1 MANLG
6 EFLNALFTNAG
17 VEIENDTLKNITTK
31 SATVEIDQALVDK
44 FNQNYLTLNSAKNN
58 PELKKHFYAVAMN
71 GLDTELETTMTELSL
86 TEDVINEIRG
96 EKSSFKKASLLAKK
110 IKSLEA
116 EKSSATT
123 KTDKAEIQ
131 AKIDALN
138 AEVVRVR
145 AEKEQAVKEVEARYK
160 NEINDILLSNTF
172 GSYDFALPTSK
183 DANVKLAKS
192 LFMEEVTKKGYNIA
206 LDNNEFKLVT
216 ADGMDVYENNQ
227 RVGFK
232 DFTDRLLAQHKLL
245 KVAGEQT
252 PANQQTQT
260 QTTTTVQTGNRTNRF
275 SSRAEELAAE
285 ALRDLNS

>member
-31 SATVEIDQALVDK
+31 SATVEIDLALVDK

-131 AKIDALN
+131 AKIDSLN

-252 PANQQTQT
+252 SANQQTQT

>member
-6 EFLNALFTNAG
+6 EFLNALFMNAG
-17 VEIENDTLKNITTK
+17 IEVENDALKNITTK
-31 SATVEIDQALVDK
+31 TATYEVEQSLVDK
-44 FNQNYLTLNSAKNN
+44 FNQSYLTLNSAKNN

-71 GLDTELETTMTELSL
+71 GLDTELETTMSELSL
-86 TEDVINEIRG
+86 GEDVVNEIRG

-116 EKSSATT
+116 EKSSANT

-131 AKIDALN
+131 AKIDSLN
-138 AEVVRVR
+138 AEVLKVR
-145 AEKEQAVKEVEARYK
+145 AEKENAVKEIESRYK

-172 GSYDFALPTSK
+172 GSYDYALPTSK
-183 DANVKLAKS
+183 DANIKLAKS
-192 LFMEEVTKKGYNIA
+192 LFMDEVAKKGYNIA
-206 LDNNEFKLVT
+206 LENNEFKIVT

-245 KVAGEQT
+245 KVAGEQS
-252 PANQQTQT
+252 QQNNTQT
-260 QTTTTVQTGNRTNRF
+260 TPTTTTVNTGKSNRF
-275 SSRAEELAAE
+275 AAIADQLAAE
-285 ALRDLNS
+285 AANDLNG

>member
-71 GLDTELETTMTELSL
+71 GLDTELETTMSELSL

-131 AKIDALN
+131 AKIDSLN

-252 PANQQTQT
+252 SANQQTQT

>member
-6 EFLNALFTNAG
+6 EFLNALFINAG
-17 VEIENDTLKNITTK
+17 VELENDTLKNIVTK
-31 SATVEIDQALVDK
+31 VATSEIDQALVDK

-86 TEDVINEIRG
+86 NEDVINEIRG

-131 AKIDALN
+131 AKIDSLN
-138 AEVVRVR
+138 AEVVKVR

-172 GSYDFALPTSK
+172 GSYEYALPTSK

-192 LFMEEVTKKGYNIA
+192 LFMEEVAKKGYNVA

-216 ADGMDVYENNQ
+216 ADGMEVYENNQ

-245 KVAGEQT
+245 KVAGEQSQT
-252 PANQQTQT
+252 TTQTQQ
-260 QTTTTVQTGNRTNRF
+260 QTTTTVQTGNKTNRF
-275 SSRAEELAAE
+275 ASRADELAAE
-285 ALRDLNS
+285 ALRDLNT

>member
-6 EFLNALFTNAG
+6 EFLNALFINAG

-86 TEDVINEIRG
+86 SEDVINEIRG

-172 GSYDFALPTSK
+172 GSYDYALPTSK

>member
-71 GLDTELETTMTELSL
+71 GLDTELETTMSELSL

-131 AKIDALN
+131 AKIDSLN
-138 AEVVRVR
+138 AEVVKVR

>member
-131 AKIDALN
+131 AKIDSLN
-138 AEVVRVR
+138 AEVVKVR

-275 SSRAEELAAE
+275 SSRAEELASE

>member
-131 AKIDALN
+131 AKIDSLN

-275 SSRAEELAAE
+275 SSRAEELASE

>member
-131 AKIDALN
+131 AKIDSLN

-252 PANQQTQT
+252 SANQQTQT

>member
-131 AKIDALN
+131 AKIDSLN

>member
-123 KTDKAEIQ
+123 KTDKTEIQ
-131 AKIDALN
+131 AKIDSLN

-252 PANQQTQT
+252 SANQQTQT

>member
-123 KTDKAEIQ
+123 KTDKTEIQ
-131 AKIDALN
+131 AKIDSLN

-206 LDNNEFKLVT
+206 LDNNEFMLVT
-216 ADGMDVYENNQ
+216 VDGMDV
-227 RVGFK
+227 
-232 DFTDRLLAQHKLL
+232 
-245 KVAGEQT
+245 
-252 PANQQTQT
+252 
-260 QTTTTVQTGNRTNRF
+260 
-275 SSRAEELAAE
+275 
-285 ALRDLNS
+285 

>member
-6 EFLNALFTNAG
+6 EFLNALFMNAG
-17 VEIENDTLKNITTK
+17 IEVENDALKNITTK
-31 SATVEIDQALVDK
+31 TATYEVEQSLVDK
-44 FNQNYLTLNSAKNN
+44 FNQSYLTLNSAKNN

-71 GLDTELETTMTELSL
+71 GLDTELETTMSELSL
-86 TEDVINEIRG
+86 GEDVVNEIRG

-116 EKSSATT
+116 EKSSANT

-131 AKIDALN
+131 AKIDSLN
-138 AEVVRVR
+138 AEVLKGR
-145 AEKEQAVKEVEARYK
+145 AEKENAVKEIESRYK

-172 GSYDFALPTSK
+172 GSYDYALPTSK
-183 DANVKLAKS
+183 DANIKLAKS
-192 LFMEEVTKKGYNIA
+192 LFMEEVAKKGYNIA

-245 KVAGEQT
+245 KVAGEQS
-252 PANQQTQT
+252 QQNNT
-260 QTTTTVQTGNRTNRF
+260 QTTTTTTTVNTGKSNRF
-275 SSRAEELAAE
+275 AAIADQLAAE
-285 ALRDLNS
+285 AANDLNG